1 MQTVKQRNSYHTNT
15 KIFARKG
22 LLSTELLKLIPS
34 SNLSRWLK
42 EPENK
47 YIDYTLNGL
56 IDQDIELFQNQNEFP
71 SSKKLSRAYIQLLK
85 GAYTIFDQ
93 IKD

>member
-1 MQTVKQRNSYHTNT
+1 
-15 KIFARKG
+15 
-22 LLSTELLKLIPS
+22 
-34 SNLSRWLK
+34 
-42 EPENK
+42 
-47 YIDYTLNGL
+47 L

-93 IKD
+93 IKDLNKVLKKNKDIIVNTIESIKNWISIDEAIKLFRISRATYQNYK